1 MALTPPLSDTTDKNE
16 IAATVSMTIGRI
28 SASLYT
34 SLLV

>member
-1 MALTPPLSDTTDKNE
+1 MALTPPLSGTTDKSE
-16 IAATVSMTIGRI
+16 IAATVNMVIGRI